1 MPPLKR
7 EGTLGGVPV
16 PKLLLTEPQSK
27 SLNARAQHGCVHTST
42 VTQRLPD
49 THKHYSKKICI
60 SCGAFL
66 RWLPR
71 PENVERQKLNAFKLA
86 RLAMCA
92 RLSPWECAFVRE
104 VSQRRKVSPKQQE
117 IIDRL
122 SATYLQ
128 GGAK

>member
-7 EGTLGGVPV
+7 EGTPPSVPV
-16 PKLLLTEPQSK
+16 PKELLTEPQSK
-27 SLNARAQHGCVHTST
+27 SLDTHTQHGCAHRST

-49 THKHYSKKICI
+49 AHKHYSKEICI

-71 PENVERQKLNAFKLA
+71 PENVERQNLNAFKLA

-122 SATYLQ
+122 CATYLQ